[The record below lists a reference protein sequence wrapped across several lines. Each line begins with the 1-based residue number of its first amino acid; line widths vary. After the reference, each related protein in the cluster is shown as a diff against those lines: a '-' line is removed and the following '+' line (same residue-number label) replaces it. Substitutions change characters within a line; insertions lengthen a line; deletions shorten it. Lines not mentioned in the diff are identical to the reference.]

1 MVALFIMW
9 CSCNAICLAL
19 RLLRGTAIYSS
30 TYYCLQYRPKL
41 VDLMVCKRKCNLWLS
56 VCFVRCAINWIN
68 FRERVKMT
76 KKKRQHKRNHSQQTK
91 KTFDVTGWRE
101 IGFQLLIWIFIFVF
115 HIISIFVATE
125 QTIHSMWVMNTKR
138 TCCFLIY
145 DFKMIKML
153 SIVCFQFLRYK
164 SHFGADTL
172 YRIRFVCS
180 FHRLL
185 KNEFSLFVG
194 CCCCCCCCHLRERKL
209 NDFSWFLFV
218 CFDSVC
224 II

>member
-1 MVALFIMW
+1 MVALFIIC

-19 RLLRGTAIYSS
+19 RLLRGTAIYLS
-30 TYYCLQYRPKL
+30 TYYCLQYRLKM

-76 KKKRQHKRNHSQQTK
+76 KKKRQHKRNHSQQIIVYKNVWRYRLTWNWLLA
-91 KTFDVTGWRE
+91 TYMDFHFCFSYYFNFRCHRTNDSFDVSNEYETHM
-101 IGFQLLIWIFIFVF
+101 L
-115 HIISIFVATE
+115 
-125 QTIHSMWVMNTKR
+125 
-138 TCCFLIY
+138 FLIY

-164 SHFGADTL
+164 SYFGVDTL

-185 KNEFSLFVG
+185 KNEFSLFLG
-194 CCCCCCCCHLRERKL
+194 CCCCCY
-209 NDFSWFLFV
+209 
-218 CFDSVC
+218 
-224 II
+224 